1 MNTIQILLGAGLMQL
16 LQSPMKVPEHFFDAP
31 VGPIMCRPVD
41 ITAADSA
48 ASVLEFVDG
57 EVSARETLVAFDSSG
72 VPLYMTV
79 QMTEFLPP
87 VSVSHNVLVRFRVI
101 GEYLRIEKPFKDGK
115 VIDEAARIT
124 SNEGLTS
131 DEMTK
136 SEQLAVWLWNHR
148 CNR

>member
-1 MNTIQILLGAGLMQL
+1 
-16 LQSPMKVPEHFFDAP
+16 
-31 VGPIMCRPVD
+31 
-41 ITAADSA
+41 
-48 ASVLEFVDG
+48 
-57 EVSARETLVAFDSSG
+57 
-72 VPLYMTV
+72 MTV

>member
-1 MNTIQILLGAGLMQL
+1 MQL

-87 VSVSHNVLVRFRVI
+87 VSVSHNVI